1 MLIYSHVNCAFS
13 SIFALSCTRLRNF
26 KTASKEPFMT
36 EVKPSFFPRLSL
48 AFAVFWR
55 IIVDPTFAASVLQLR
70 RGPLKPSLGAGEP
83 KPVPLKE
90 PPPDS
95 ALQLLGLLQQHG
107 RFIDFVEE
115 AVDSFTDAQV
125 GAAARVVHEGC
136 RTALQDHFTIE
147 PIRTEQ
153 EGTRVTVDSGFDP
166 AAIRLTGNVVGE
178 APFSGSLLH
187 RGWRATLV
195 KLPKLTEGH
204 DVRTLAAAEVEL

>member
-1 MLIYSHVNCAFS
+1 MTEIRP
-13 SIFALSCTRLRNF
+13 SIFSR
-26 KTASKEPFMT
+26 
-36 EVKPSFFPRLSL
+36 VSL

-55 IIVDPTFAASVLQLR
+55 IVIDPTFATSVLQLR
-70 RGPLKPSLGAGEP
+70 RGRLEPAHGAAKAGAGEP
-83 KPVPLKE
+83 TVLKE

-107 RFIDFVEE
+107 RFVDFVEE
-115 AVDSFTDAQV
+115 TVDSFSDAQV

-136 RTALQDHFTIE
+136 RIALHDHFTIE
-147 PIRTEQ
+147 PILTEQ
-153 EGTRVTVDSGFDP
+153 EGARVTVDAGFDP

-178 APFSGSLLH
+178 APFTGSLLH

-195 KLPKLTEGH
+195 KLPKLAAGH